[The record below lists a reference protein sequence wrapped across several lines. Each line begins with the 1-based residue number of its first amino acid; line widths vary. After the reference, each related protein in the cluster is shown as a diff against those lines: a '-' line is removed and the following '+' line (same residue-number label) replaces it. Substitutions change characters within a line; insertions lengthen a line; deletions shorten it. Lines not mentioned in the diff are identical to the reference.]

1 MMSASQFTISALWGV
16 KKPVSGCLRPKSL
29 TLCGLGDTILAL
41 WRIDCQKHR
50 LMDRGMDAQ
59 DSAVQAQG
67 HEPGLTR
74 RQKRILKVLVQEYV
88 GSVSPVGS
96 MTILQSGAVAFSSAT
111 IRNELG
117 VLEELGFISQPHT
130 SAGRVPTVVGYRY
143 FVEQLMEQVDLPL
156 PEQRTIRH
164 QFHQIRLNLDQW
176 MSLTAAVLAHTTRS
190 ASLVTPPHSTVSRF
204 RHLELISINEAA
216 CLLILVLQ
224 DSSIHQEIL
233 SVASPISQE
242 QLSKLSNKMN
252 VLLRNQSIYDI
263 RGSTNPELTDMRGW
277 EDRILQRVVGI
288 MEQSEQR
295 SISGIYRD
303 GLVNVFS
310 EPEFEDPTRLR
321 QLLEI
326 LEQSNLLEAI
336 LARILKA
343 NGVQIII
350 GGEGPY
356 EEIDDVS
363 LVLSPYGLRGKASGV
378 LGVLGPTRMSYAR
391 AISTVRYVAQIMD
404 GLIAE
409 VYGTSDPETSGFIE
423 SFD

>member
-1 MMSASQFTISALWGV
+1 MANSEMISEDRSVDAESVALE
-16 KKPVSGCLRPKSL
+16 L
-29 TLCGLGDTILAL
+29 TN
-41 WRIDCQKHR
+41 
-50 LMDRGMDAQ
+50 
-59 DSAVQAQG
+59 
-67 HEPGLTR
+67 
-74 RQKRILKVLVQEYV
+74 RQKSILKALVQEYV

-96 MTILQSGAVAFSSAT
+96 KTIRRRGTVGFSAAT

-117 VLEELGFISQPHT
+117 VLEEMGYLSQPHT
-130 SAGRVPTVVGYRY
+130 SAGRVPTVQGYRY
-143 FVEQLMEQVDLPL
+143 FVEQLMEEVELPL

-176 MSLTAAVLAHTTRS
+176 MSLTAAVLAHTSRS

-204 RHLELISINEAA
+204 RHLELISINEGA

-233 SVASPISQE
+233 SVTNPISQD
-242 QLSKLSNKMN
+242 QLSTLSNKMN
-252 VLLRNQSIYDI
+252 ALLRNRSAYDVHE
-263 RGSTNPELTDMRGW
+263 STNPELTTMRGW
-277 EDRILQRVVGI
+277 EERILQRVLVI
-288 MEQSEQR
+288 MERSEER
-295 SISGIYRD
+295 SVTEIYRD

-310 EPEFEDPTRLR
+310 EPEFEDPIRLR

-326 LEQSNLLEAI
+326 LEKSSLLERI

-363 LVLSPYGLRGKASGV
+363 FVLSPYGLRGKASGV
-378 LGVLGPTRMSYAR
+378 LGVMGPTRMSYAR
-391 AISTVRYVAQIMD
+391 AISTVRYVARIMD
-404 GLIAE
+404 GLISE
-409 VYGTSDPETSGFIE
+409 VYGVPGISSAEHTEPIIE
-423 SFD
+423 